1 MSRRGDGLIYIGDMS
16 ILPDMRRAMQEPTY
30 FTLAA
35 LLDGPLHGYAIIC
48 RVHELSEQQLR
59 LTAGTLY
66 GALERL
72 SGEGLVEATGQE
84 IVDGRARRYYRL
96 TGAGRTALQA
106 EARRLAQAASVV
118 VERVGRTTALRGT
131 V

>member
-1 MSRRGDGLIYIGDMS
+1 MKRQ
-16 ILPDMRRAMQEPTY
+16 MQEPTY

-35 LLDGPLHGYAIIC
+35 LLDGPLHGYAIIS
-48 RVHELSEQQLR
+48 RVRELSEDQLR

-96 TGAGRTALQA
+96 TDAGRTALQA
-106 EARRLAQAASVV
+106 EAARLARAVSVV
-118 VERVGRTTALRGT
+118 GARTGVRAVLIGIR
-131 V
+131 

>member
-1 MSRRGDGLIYIGDMS
+1 
-16 ILPDMRRAMQEPTY
+16 MQEPTY

-35 LLDGPLHGYAIIC
+35 LMDGPLHGYAIMT
-48 RVHELSEQQLR
+48 RVRELSQEHIR
-59 LTAGTLY
+59 LTTGTLY

-96 TGAGRTALQA
+96 TDAGRTALEA
-106 EARRLAQAASVV
+106 EAARLARAASI
-118 VERVGRTTALRGT
+118 VGARAGLRAALMVAR
-131 V
+131 